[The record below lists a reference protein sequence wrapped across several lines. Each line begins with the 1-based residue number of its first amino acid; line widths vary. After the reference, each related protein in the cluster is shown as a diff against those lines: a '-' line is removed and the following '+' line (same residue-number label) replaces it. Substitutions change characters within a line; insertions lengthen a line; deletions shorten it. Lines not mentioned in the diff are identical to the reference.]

1 MRTIKYSHSIAIAFH
16 PLQHTY
22 EIARS
27 EFLRS
32 RSPSLNLGKPKW
44 RLQTGAWAPHFRE
57 SRAKILPGK
66 TGLLSADF
74 DTEYD
79 RAKVPPYNGN
89 DPPPAPGSL
98 KRSLFPTLLNE
109 VQNKG
114 TQGVRARYGAE
125 LPPIISIVR
134 YPGRP
139 VILGMDDWSLFVGP
153 TGAFSGLIETNSSA
167 PHSRGETAEIP
178 LKGPFLD
185 RLAYLGP
192 SPRLLSPRLD
202 FCTSK
207 ISRDPVRVRK
217 VHRCS

>member
-1 MRTIKYSHSIAIAFH
+1 MIV
-16 PLQHTY
+16 
-22 EIARS
+22 
-27 EFLRS
+27 
-32 RSPSLNLGKPKW
+32 
-44 RLQTGAWAPHFRE
+44 
-57 SRAKILPGK
+57 
-66 TGLLSADF
+66 F

-139 VILGMDDWSLFVGP
+139 VISVPDVCPEIKQKQSRDRKTIFETPSLPV
-153 TGAFSGLIETNSSA
+153 AKI
-167 PHSRGETAEIP
+167 
-178 LKGPFLD
+178 
-185 RLAYLGP
+185 
-192 SPRLLSPRLD
+192 LSPVARQAPTTFARLILSQKIRNSKLPGLFWRQFWCVAGMESDFPRASGTSLD
-202 FCTSK
+202 FPEFPRTSPEV
-207 ISRDPVRVRK
+207 S
-217 VHRCS
+217 H